1 MDLIIKAREVTVN
14 ITVQGFLK
22 VVSANEKEI
31 RFYISGEDNIKEA
44 SEQLSN
50 HNIWHNPYPHY
61 LGIPF
66 TAGSLELS
74 SIYNTDT
81 YYERSFNCDQSGS
94 QNQSTYQ

>member
-31 RFYISGEDNIKEA
+31 RFYISGEDNIREA
-44 SEQLSN
+44 SEKLTSF
-50 HNIWHNPYPHY
+50 NIWHNPYPHY

-66 TAGSLELS
+66 EVGDLENNYKAD
-74 SIYNTDT
+74 IQ
-81 YYERSFNCDQSGS
+81 FNL
-94 QNQSTYQ
+94 